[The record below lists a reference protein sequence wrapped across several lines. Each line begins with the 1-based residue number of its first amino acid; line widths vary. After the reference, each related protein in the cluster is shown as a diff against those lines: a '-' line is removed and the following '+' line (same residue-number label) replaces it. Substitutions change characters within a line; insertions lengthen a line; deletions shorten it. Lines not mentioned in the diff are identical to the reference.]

1 MLRHHHATTTSQFYL
16 VPEKSLNYT
25 VHIYINIYIP
35 THTVCT
41 LIMQPV
47 SFQGSKHPVCRFT
60 SLCCCSHSLCFVPY
74 SPSSL
79 SCSNWMCSRR
89 ISSQLLAG
97 VESNSAHAAF
107 SADRCRP
114 IPYRAIFHP
123 LEKLNLFLEGGTT
136 NTERDVLLLVRLS
149 VCWRRIVNVFPKKNG
164 LLDQTCLTY
173 LFSQRE
179 RDEDSIQVEKDAFLI
194 KIQKSCQHLDD
205 MKAHMKRWLNC
216 RLFLDSSVRR
226 VSLATS
232 KIWSLWS
239 RQKESSRTSSHS
251 RSCKRQMF
259 TSVINRWSLSHLI
272 VSKFEYSACVPDG
285 NMMTGG
291 KRFHFIWSWWQTVKD
306 AECLFLKY
314 LLMNRLFRKGCKSV
328 FSYSATNV
336 SKDCE
341 NWKGKWKLARMF
353 TYSNTS
359 IETESWWRWWWW
371 WWWRH

>member
-16 VPEKSLNYT
+16 VPEKRLNYT

-35 THTVCT
+35 THPVCT

-179 RDEDSIQVEKDAFLI
+179 RDEDSIQSRKRCIFDQNSEELPTFGWYEGSHEALI
-194 KIQKSCQHLDD
+194 KLQIISGFISSSCFTYNLEN
-205 MKAHMKRWLNC
+205 MKFMVKTKRKQP
-216 RLFLDSSVRR
+216 DV
-226 VSLATS
+226 VT
-232 KIWSLWS
+232 
-239 RQKESSRTSSHS
+239 
-251 RSCKRQMF
+251 
-259 TSVINRWSLSHLI
+259 
-272 VSKFEYSACVPDG
+272 FE
-285 NMMTGG
+285 
-291 KRFHFIWSWWQTVKD
+291 KLQT
-306 AECLFLKY
+306 
-314 LLMNRLFRKGCKSV
+314 
-328 FSYSATNV
+328 TNV
-336 SKDCE
+336 YF
-341 NWKGKWKLARMF
+341 N
-353 TYSNTS
+353 N
-359 IETESWWRWWWW
+359 
-371 WWWRH
+371 